1 MNDPASL
8 LVYTELVRFQ
18 VEVATPEARFSY
30 PGNETQRLLQSFAHG
45 LGLEYEYSLDSRE
58 ARITRALISG
68 STDAGTPA
76 FGSVPSE
83 AERQGCENIFGDTA
97 NILANDT
104 PVKQSVSMH
113 GKADPLTSSFEFGSL
128 DFNVDGL
135 SDAIPNADW
144 GSVDVHSR
152 IQEPDLEVSL
162 EATNVLPVTPGG
174 TDFLESSDI
183 FPEFQAQGPIDQ
195 IPLLPQSQMSDEIHN
210 SDFSW
215 HGSYNE
221 HSFSSEM
228 QNDQLSF
235 PAFSVALS
243 SINRDEE
250 LTSNFSDASIFSSRK
265 AGSRSSSISSIQ
277 SGSTRGR
284 ITKIPSRKPSVHRQ
298 DNLPGFQE
306 ITFNSR
312 PPRPSTS
319 SRRQGPLNAIALAAM
334 NAVTAAGACW
344 RCKFLR
350 KSVRSLGTI
359 STLKCVLIAS
369 SAIPKILAK
378 RVRSLPHSPLGELS
392 AASAVQSRL

>member
-1 MNDPASL
+1 MKILTN
-8 LVYTELVRFQ
+8 LVK
-18 VEVATPEARFSY
+18 
-30 PGNETQRLLQSFAHG
+30 NH
-45 LGLEYEYSLDSRE
+45 
-58 ARITRALISG
+58 IWW
-68 STDAGTPA
+68 
-76 FGSVPSE
+76 FG
-83 AERQGCENIFGDTA
+83 Q
-97 NILANDT
+97 
-104 PVKQSVSMH
+104 
-113 GKADPLTSSFEFGSL
+113 TS
-128 DFNVDGL
+128 
-135 SDAIPNADW
+135 
-144 GSVDVHSR
+144 SVDVHSR

-195 IPLLPQSQMSDEIHN
+195 NPLLPQSQMSEIHN

-215 HGSYNE
+215 LGSYNE

-235 PAFSVALS
+235 PAFSTALS
-243 SINRDEE
+243 SIIRDED

-284 ITKIPSRKPSVHRQ
+284 ISKIPSRKPSVHRQ

-359 STLKCVLIAS
+359 SLWSCTNC
-369 SAIPKILAK
+369 
-378 RVRSLPHSPLGELS
+378 E
-392 AASAVQSRL
+392 